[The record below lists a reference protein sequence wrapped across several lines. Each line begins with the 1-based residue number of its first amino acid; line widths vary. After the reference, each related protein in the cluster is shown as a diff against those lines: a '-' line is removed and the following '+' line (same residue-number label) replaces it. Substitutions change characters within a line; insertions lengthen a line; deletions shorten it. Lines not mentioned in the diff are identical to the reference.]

1 MGNLNRLPISIKPT
15 FMHTTSYD
23 TPFVISGPFRMPSQM
38 LEHQEYD
45 GHKSLHDGEVAAGLG
60 IKGAPIEGPT
70 HFSQF
75 VPLLVKIWGNEWYEK
90 GCFSSHFLNMVI
102 DGEKVKAFVEV
113 PAAGATITKCWAEKE
128 DGTPVLQ
135 ATASLGK
142 SDETILEMRMAK
154 LRPIT
159 KLVILEDLELGW
171 TSPEVE
177 LVTMAPD
184 QHMGNLYPFTLN
196 QKLATIT
203 EKTAY
208 YSDAAVSP
216 WGKAIIPLEMVSVLA
231 AYSSG
236 KNPLP
241 IKQPVIGLFA
251 DLEIR
256 MVNGP
261 LFVGETY
268 LLKREVVAIGES
280 RKTEGF
286 WTKTRIYGENGEDLK
301 AEVLLHQAFFKHS
314 YPDYPK

>member
-1 MGNLNRLPISIKPT
+1 
-15 FMHTTSYD
+15 MHTHTYD
-23 TPFVISGPFRMPSQM
+23 TNLVLSGPFRMPAQM

-45 GHKSLHDGEVAAGLG
+45 GHKSLHDGDVAAGLG

-102 DGEKVKAFVEV
+102 EGEKVKAFVEIPEV
-113 PAAGATITKCWAEKE
+113 GATITKCWAEKE

-154 LRPIT
+154 LRPINR
-159 KLVILEDLELGW
+159 LVILEDLDLGW
-171 TSPEVE
+171 TSPNEE
-177 LVTMAPD
+177 LVIMKPN

-196 QKLATIT
+196 QKLTAIT

-208 YSDAAVSP
+208 YSDAAASP

-236 KNPLP
+236 TNPLP

-261 LFVGETY
+261 LLVDETY
-268 LLKREVVAIGES
+268 SLKREVVAIGES

-286 WTKTRIYGENGEDLK
+286 WTMTKIYDKKGITLK
-301 AEVLLHQAFFKHS
+301 AEVLLHQAFFKES
-314 YPDYPK
+314 YPDYPKS